1 MAWVDIVNGESGAS
15 VRAKL
20 NALGNGPGN
29 GLFENGTAAVPGIGF
44 ASNAGL
50 GIYRVGLNVMALTT
64 ASTFAIVINELQQT
78 GIGEDDVATRLDVR
92 GGFRVRDPLGS
103 QIYLGDLNF
112 SGAFGLRGPGIG
124 AVDNVSLI
132 KGDLGF
138 FVYDNVSNRVL
149 RYTVRAGGELRPAA
163 DNTQDLGSASF
174 RMATIYAGTGTI
186 NTSDER
192 EKIWR
197 GELEEAEMR
206 AAARIHE
213 EIGIFQWKDSVEA
226 KGGDTARLHTGVR
239 AQRVFAILT
248 EEGLDWRR
256 YGWCCYDEWVDEIE
270 NVMAEVPV
278 QKTRQQLVPSATLI
292 DPVTGGP
299 VMVIAD
305 VPYTENEWQETGETR
320 IVKPAGD
327 RYGIR
332 FDQLYLWLS
341 KANAQ
346 RTVALEQ
353 RLAAIEQ
360 RLAAL

>member
-1 MAWVDIVNGESGAS
+1 MAWVNIANGESGAS

-29 GLFENGTAAVPGIGF
+29 GLFENGTAALPGIGF
-44 ASNAGL
+44 ASNPGL
-50 GIYRVGLNVMALTT
+50 GIYRVGLNNLAISTN
-64 ASTFAIVINELQQT
+64 STFAVIVNETQNV
-78 GIGEDDVATRLDVR
+78 GVGEDIIVARLDVR
-92 GGFRVRDPLGS
+92 GNIRARDALGA
-103 QIYLGDLNF
+103 QIYLSDLGF
-112 SGAFGLRGPGIG
+112 SGAFALRGPGIG
-124 AVDNVSLI
+124 AVDNVSLV
-132 KGDLGF
+132 KGDLGV
-138 FVYDNVSNRVL
+138 FVYNDVNARLL
-149 RYTVRAGGELRPAA
+149 RYVYQHNGVLRPAA
-163 DNTQDLGSASF
+163 DNAQDLGTAAF
-174 RMATIYAGTGTI
+174 RMGTIYAGTGTI

-226 KGGDTARLHTGVR
+226 KGQDTARLHTGVR

-256 YGWCCYDEWVDEIE
+256 YGWCCYDKWDDKIE
-270 NVMAEVPV
+270 NVMVEVPV